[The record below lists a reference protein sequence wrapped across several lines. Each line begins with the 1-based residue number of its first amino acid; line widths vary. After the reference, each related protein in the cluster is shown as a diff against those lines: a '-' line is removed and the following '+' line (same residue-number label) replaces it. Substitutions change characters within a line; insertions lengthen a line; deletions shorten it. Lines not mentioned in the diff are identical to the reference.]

1 MKILALAAS
10 TNSQSINKKLLSH
23 AIDIVKGEIETD
35 AEIELLDLNDFEM
48 PLYSADR
55 ELSGGIPE
63 PAHRFHQQIKGSD
76 ALLFSFAEHNGS
88 YTATFKNL
96 FDWTSRIEKVAGVSN
111 VYHGKPM
118 VLLSTSPGPKGGG
131 NVLEFVRRTAPF
143 FGGDVRSALSVPA
156 FYQAF
161 DLETGQLTSP
171 DMRAALH
178 DTLAAFQTSTLRQ
191 AAAT

>member
-10 TNSQSINKKLLSH
+10 TNSQSINKRLLAH
-23 AIDIVKGEIETD
+23 AIDIAKGEIVQD
-35 AEIELLDLNDFEM
+35 AEIGLLDLNDFEM
-48 PLYSADR
+48 LLYSADR
-55 ELSGGIPE
+55 ERSGGIPE
-63 PAHRFHQQIKGSD
+63 PAHCFHQQIKGSD

-88 YTATFKNL
+88 YTAAFKNL

-131 NVLEFVRRTAPF
+131 NVLEFVKRTAPF

-156 FYQAF
+156 FHQAF
-161 DLETGQLTSP
+161 DLETGQLISP
-171 DMRAALH
+171 EMQAALR
-178 DTLAAFQTSTLRQ
+178 DTLATLQTSTVSSSN
-191 AAAT
+191 A